1 MGVGLGGEAHLLSCM
16 NLRPSAAP
24 IRMPTST
31 IAGGMKVP
39 CARETTHSGH
49 AWAGGRPPRRRPHL
63 RLIVIVLYLLPHALL
78 RVVVHPNKL
87 LTVDARHLEPLE
99 QVGDVREILRP
110 RSIVDAETVH
120 VYNVRVATRRVLPAH
135 RLERACY
142 HEVGLH
148 SPPVVSTT
156 LRGAGPAREGS
167 REQVGG

>member
-49 AWAGGRPPRRRPHL
+49 VWAGGRPPRRRPHL

-78 RVVVHPNKL
+78 RVVPHAMKL
-87 LTVDARHLEPLE
+87 PSQARHLEPLE
-99 QVGDVREILRP
+99 QVGDVRPHKGPLR
-110 RSIVDAETVH
+110 IVLAEAVH
-120 VYNVRVATRRVLPAH
+120 VYDAWVATWVLLPA
-135 RLERACY
+135 R
-142 HEVGLH
+142 
-148 SPPVVSTT
+148 
-156 LRGAGPAREGS
+156 
-167 REQVGG
+167 